1 MLEQPPTGGTFE
13 RRALGTW
20 RGTTDEGT
28 ATITLARADAENG
41 AVVALLWGE
50 EVETQ
55 PLPFDIDVFIISTML
70 QNDSAPSGTE

>member
-28 ATITLARADAENG
+28 ATITLARIEGETG
-41 AVVALLWGE
+41 AVVALLW
-50 EVETQ
+50 
-55 PLPFDIDVFIISTML
+55 
-70 QNDSAPSGTE
+70 N